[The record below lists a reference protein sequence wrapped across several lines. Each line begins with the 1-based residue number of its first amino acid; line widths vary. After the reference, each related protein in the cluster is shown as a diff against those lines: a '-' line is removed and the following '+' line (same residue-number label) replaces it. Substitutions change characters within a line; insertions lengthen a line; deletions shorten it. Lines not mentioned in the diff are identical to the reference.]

1 MGPCDNRADATAAEA
16 DIASG
21 WLQIVLSLRIIR
33 CGNYVVLIFFR
44 LASTS
49 INTSLLSPLL
59 SIKFNRPHS

>member
-33 CGNYVVLIFFR
+33 CGNYVVLIFVR
-44 LASTS
+44 LAS
-49 INTSLLSPLL
+49 INTSLFSPLL
-59 SIKFNRPHS
+59 PIKFYRPHS